1 MLDERQVALT
11 QRLMGLYQSQG
22 VDRRQFLKLLAAVG
36 GGMALP
42 ALLAACGG
50 DDDDDDD
57 DSSTD
62 GGNDTPEPTSS
73 DSGAD
78 EATEESEES
87 EEAEDEATEA
97 ESEDEE
103 DSADESPSDSSSGGA
118 TPKVLVAGYNQD
130 ISNLDPHTGHDYSI
144 ATTQKSCY
152 DTLLRYR
159 GNPPQLVPLLATEY
173 ESNDD
178 ATEWTFKLDER
189 AVFHDGT
196 PVTASDVVYS
206 VGRMIR
212 KNRGVAWLFSN
223 VMNEDGAEA
232 IDDHTVVF
240 RLHTPFAPLP
250 MALPWLFI
258 ANEKLVK
265 EHEVDGD
272 EGEGWL
278 IDHEAGSGPFIIK
291 SWNIGD
297 SYEFEAVPDYW
308 AGWPEGGRL
317 AGYIWRIMRES
328 SSRRLALLNGDIHTA
343 GLSAE
348 DFEAMRKEEGFELIS
363 EESLTVNSVKMNNKV
378 GLLTD
383 VNIRKAVSYAMDYDA
398 LLEIFNGQA
407 VLMHGP
413 LPPKNEYTNLDM
425 EVYRHDLDKA
435 REHLAMSEY
444 PDGGFELEY
453 VYVTGL
459 EWEEQIGLILL
470 DQLSN
475 LNISVKM
482 VPLVWP
488 DMVAR
493 MSKPETSPDLIA
505 VQVSPD
511 YPDPD
516 AYLYGMYHSSQ
527 SGTYLAASHYSN
539 PDVDAWLTQA
549 RETTDEAARRDL
561 YNQIQQK
568 LVDDAVEIWL
578 HCSYS
583 MRVNSSK
590 LRGYEYCPIMGEYMV
605 DYWLED

>member
-1 MLDERQVALT
+1 MVDDRQVALT
-11 QRLMGLYQSQG
+11 QQIMNLYQSQG
-22 VDRRQFLKLLAAVG
+22 VDRRHFLKMLAAVG
-36 GGMALP
+36 GGTALS

-50 DDDDDDD
+50 DDDDDDT
-57 DSSTD
+57 DSST
-62 GGNDTPEPTSS
+62 GGDDAPAPTSN

-78 EATEESEES
+78 EASD
-87 EEAEDEATEA
+87 DEADDEA
-97 ESEDEE
+97 SDDGDTDETPAE
-103 DSADESPSDSSSGGA
+103 TSSGGA
-118 TPKVLVAGYNQD
+118 TPKILIAGYNQD

-223 VMNEDGAEA
+223 VMDEDGAEA
-232 IDDHTVVF
+232 VDDHTVVF
-240 RLHTPFAPLP
+240 KLHTPFAPLP
-250 MALPWLFI
+250 MAMPWLFI

-278 IDHEAGSGPFIIK
+278 LDHEAGSGPFIIK

-348 DFEAMRKEEGFELIS
+348 DFEAMQKEDGFELIS
-363 EESLTVNSVKMNNKV
+363 QETLTVNSVKMNNKV
-378 GLLTD
+378 GLMTD

-413 LPPKNEYTNLDM
+413 LPPKNEYANLDM

-470 DQLSN
+470 DQLSK

-482 VPLVWP
+482 QPLVWP

-493 MSKPETSPDLIA
+493 MSKADTSPDLIA
-505 VQVSPD
+505 VQVTPD

-516 AYLYGMYHSSQ
+516 AYLWGMYHSSQ
-527 SGTYLAASHYSN
+527 AGTYLAASHYNN
-539 PDVDAWLTQA
+539 PELDALLEQA
-549 RETTDEAARRDL
+549 RETTDEATRRDL
-561 YNQIQQK
+561 YNQAQQ
-568 LVDDAVEIWL
+568 LIVDDAVEIWC
-578 HCSYS
+578 HCSFS
-583 MRVNSSK
+583 MRVNSAK
-590 LRGYEYCPIMGEYMV
+590 MGGYEFCPIMGEYMA